1 MSSNNEKPRNSMEML
16 IEAYLSTDVITKE
29 ETSKQPTQ
37 IVEGTNSREADVL
50 ELQSA
55 LRQTEIQLTK
65 AGIELNQLPTDV
77 SGRLFEKYQN
87 IQLHLRRLIDAVEN
101 LLNS

>member
-1 MSSNNEKPRNSMEML
+1 MSNNEKPRNSMEML
-16 IEAYLSTDVITKE
+16 IEAYLSPDIITKE
-29 ETSKQPTQ
+29 ETIQQPTQ

>member
-1 MSSNNEKPRNSMEML
+1 MSNNEKPRNSMEML
-16 IEAYLSTDVITKE
+16 IEAYLSPDVITKGE
-29 ETSKQPTQ
+29 ASPQPTQ
-37 IVEGTNSREADVL
+37 IIEGSASREADVL

-77 SGRLFEKYQN
+77 SSRLFEKYQN
-87 IQLHLRRLIDAVEN
+87 IQLHLRRLIDSVEK